1 MFVMGINYEKYV
13 NSLKIVSN
21 ASWTINCLITLA
33 KVTMT
38 TWALLGLTTT
48 VKASTATQKT
58 TIWRKNHIKAHYIK
72 LQDEASANVE
82 AAASYPEDKI
92 KITK

>member
-21 ASWTINCLITLA
+21 ASCTINCLIPLV

-58 TIWRKNHIKAHYIK
+58 TI
-72 LQDEASANVE
+72 
-82 AAASYPEDKI
+82 
-92 KITK
+92 